1 MHTFLFSKT
10 CETKIKKPCEIK
22 SNYSQYLYSNSL
34 INERNEIKLQIL
46 KVFIQPVMNW
56 QWQKDTEIHSC
67 SRWWPKYRITRWPQ
81 ELEVMFQ
88 VIASQIYSRKKYFY
102 YYFSKKMWWG
112 LQLFN
117 ESNRIAISEKNPSHI
132 YVAYTVLVDRTLHT
146 THHILTF
153 LDLLHFSS
161 FDIILMLSTSILV
174 WWLKSPKILRNVKE
188 IHPYA

>member
-1 MHTFLFSKT
+1 MFSNT
-10 CETKIKKPCEIK
+10 CETKIKNPCEIK
-22 SNYSQYLYSNSL
+22 SKYSQYLYSNSL

-102 YYFSKKMWWG
+102 YYFSTNVMRITIVQWIELYSYFRKK
-112 LQLFN
+112 
-117 ESNRIAISEKNPSHI
+117 PSHI